1 MTFPQK
7 FAAAAILVGLTLIIQ
22 CAWIAVLIVWGRA
35 HIARDRRALGPVR
48 AAWLM
53 VWIIG
58 EMILLHLMQILVWGG
73 FYRWKCFSSWAA
85 AFYFSAG
92 AYTTVGSGA
101 VPLPPEWRAFQPLES
116 LTGVLM
122 CGLSASFLFAVVTRL
137 VQHEETFL
145 QQGNATGAVRCRQA
159 PADLSEPTPV
169 HGD

>member
-7 FAAAAILVGLTLIIQ
+7 FATGAILVGLTLIIQ

-58 EMILLHLMQILVWGG
+58 EMILLHLVQILVWGG

-101 VPLPPEWRAFQPLES
+101 VPLPPEWRTFQPLES

-145 QQGNATGAVRCRQA
+145 NQGDETGTAPHLPVPAVEVGSA
-159 PADLSEPTPV
+159 V
-169 HGD
+169 

>member
-1 MTFPQK
+1 MTFSQK
-7 FAAAAILVGLTLIIQ
+7 FATAAVLVGLTLVIQ

-58 EMILLHLMQILVWGG
+58 DMILLHLVQILVWGE

-92 AYTTVGSGA
+92 AYTTVGSGG
-101 VPLPPEWRAFQPLES
+101 VPLPHEWRTFQPLES

-145 QQGNATGAVRCRQA
+145 KQVDETGTAPRVPVPAVEA
-159 PADLSEPTPV
+159 GSA
-169 HGD
+169 G

>member
-7 FAAAAILVGLTLIIQ
+7 FAAAAILVGLTLMIQ

-35 HIARDRRALGPVR
+35 HIARDRRPLGPVR

-53 VWIIG
+53 VWIIA
-58 EMILLHLMQILVWGG
+58 EMILLHLVEILLWSG
-73 FYRWKCFSSWAA
+73 FYRWKCFSSWTP

-101 VPLPPEWRAFQPLES
+101 VPLPAEWRTFQPLES

-145 QQGNATGAVRCRQA
+145 KQGNETGAVPQA
-159 PADLSEPTPV
+159 GTRSLSEPTPV